1 MSVCACVRMCV
12 CVRARARVCV
22 CVPSRCNFP
31 QYGSSSLNYI
41 IRVHFSKDLYTRVVD
56 TLTSGPGKK
65 KKEKKKVYFVFRQGT
80 GLKSHICFTVGPR
93 LLLKMSPCLEEHQAA

>member
-65 KKEKKKVYFVFRQGT
+65 KKRKKEGLFRIQARHGIKEPHLFYCGT
-80 GLKSHICFTVGPR
+80 SITPKNVSE
-93 LLLKMSPCLEEHQAA
+93 S